1 MGREFNR
8 DKYIIMEKKIL
19 LKIEAD
25 YFSGSAHEY
34 YMEGIDEIVNAM
46 NIFCVVKNNR
56 YNNIVEDLKRYS
68 SEIEDF
74 TKNVVVSAK
83 GYSQGDWQDY
93 IIYYND
99 YSDTLDH
106 LIKMLEKTFTHKN
119 DYWVNKYEVI
129 TVDGEEYTSDV
140 IDSTSFSITDI
151 EFPETED
158 IIAEYNFIYGA
169 DYDKVEVE
177 IN

>member
-1 MGREFNR
+1 MENL
-8 DKYIIMEKKIL
+8 EKKIL

-25 YFSGSAHEY
+25 YFSGSAHDL
-34 YMEGIDEIVNAM
+34 YMEEINELINEI

-56 YNNIVEDLKRYS
+56 YNNIVEDLKKYS

-74 TKNVVVSAK
+74 TKNVLVNAK
-83 GYSQGDWQDY
+83 GYSQGDWQTY

-99 YSDTLDH
+99 YSDSLDR
-106 LIKMLEKTFTHKN
+106 LIKILKKTFTHKN

-140 IDSTSFSITDI
+140 IDSTSFSIIDI

-158 IIAEYNFIYGA
+158 IIAEYNFMYGA
-169 DYDKVEVE
+169 DYDKIEVE

>member
-1 MGREFNR
+1 MENL
-8 DKYIIMEKKIL
+8 EKKIL

-25 YFSGSAHEY
+25 YFSGSAHDL
-34 YMEGIDEIVNAM
+34 YMEEINELINEI

-56 YNNIVEDLKRYS
+56 YNNIVEDLKKYS

-74 TKNVVVSAK
+74 TKNVLVNAK
-83 GYSQGDWQDY
+83 GYSQGDWQTY

-99 YSDTLDH
+99 YSDSLDR
-106 LIKMLEKTFTHKN
+106 LIKILKKTFTHKN

-140 IDSTSFSITDI
+140 IDSTSFSIIDI

-158 IIAEYNFIYGA
+158 IIAEYNFMYGA

>member
-1 MGREFNR
+1 MENL
-8 DKYIIMEKKIL
+8 EKKIF

-25 YFSGSAHEY
+25 YFSGNAHEY
-34 YMEGIDEIVNAM
+34 YMEGIDELVNEI

-56 YNNIVEDLKRYS
+56 YNNVVEDLKRYS

-93 IIYYND
+93 TIYYND
-99 YSDTLDH
+99 YCSSLDN
-106 LIKMLEKTFTHKN
+106 LTKILKKTFTHQN
-119 DYWVNKYEVI
+119 DYIVKKYEVI

-140 IDSTSFSITDI
+140 IDSTIFSITDI
-151 EFPETED
+151 EFPETKD
-158 IIAEYNFIYGA
+158 IIAEYSFMYGF
-169 DYDKVEVE
+169 DYDKIEVE

>member
-1 MGREFNR
+1 MENL
-8 DKYIIMEKKIL
+8 EKKIL

-25 YFSGSAHEY
+25 YFSGSAHDL
-34 YMEGIDEIVNAM
+34 YMEEINELINEI

-56 YNNIVEDLKRYS
+56 YNNIVEDLKKYS

-74 TKNVVVSAK
+74 TKNVLVNAK
-83 GYSQGDWQDY
+83 GYSQGDWQTY

-99 YSDTLDH
+99 YSDSLDR
-106 LIKMLEKTFTHKN
+106 LIKILKKTFTHKN
-119 DYWVNKYEVI
+119 DYFVNKYEVV
-129 TVDGEEYTSDV
+129 TVDGEEYTSAV
-140 IDSTSFSITDI
+140 VDSTSFSIIDI

-158 IIAEYNFIYGA
+158 IIAEYNFMYGA
-169 DYDKVEVE
+169 DYDKIEVE

>member
-1 MGREFNR
+1 
-8 DKYIIMEKKIL
+8 MEKKIL

-25 YFSGSAHEY
+25 YFSGSAHDL
-34 YMEGIDEIVNAM
+34 YMEEINELINEI

-56 YNNIVEDLKRYS
+56 YNNIVEDLKKYS

-74 TKNVVVSAK
+74 TKNVLVNAK
-83 GYSQGDWQDY
+83 GYSQGDWQTY

-99 YSDTLDH
+99 YSDSLDR
-106 LIKMLEKTFTHKN
+106 LIKILKKTFTHKN
-119 DYWVNKYEVI
+119 DYFVNKYEVV
-129 TVDGEEYTSDV
+129 TVDGEEYTSAV
-140 IDSTSFSITDI
+140 VDSTSFSIIDI

-158 IIAEYNFIYGA
+158 IIAEYNFMYGA
-169 DYDKVEVE
+169 DYDKIEVE

>member
-1 MGREFNR
+1 MENL
-8 DKYIIMEKKIL
+8 EKKIL

-25 YFSGSAHEY
+25 YFSGSAHDL
-34 YMEGIDEIVNAM
+34 YMEEINELINEI

-56 YNNIVEDLKRYS
+56 YNNIVEDLKKYS

-74 TKNVVVSAK
+74 TKNVLVNAK
-83 GYSQGDWQDY
+83 GYSQGDWQTY

-99 YSDTLDH
+99 YSDSLDR
-106 LIKMLEKTFTHKN
+106 LIKILKKTFTHKN

-140 IDSTSFSITDI
+140 IDSTSFSIIDI

>member
-1 MGREFNR
+1 
-8 DKYIIMEKKIL
+8 MEKKIL

-25 YFSGSAHEY
+25 YFSGSAHDL
-34 YMEGIDEIVNAM
+34 YMEEINELINEI

-56 YNNIVEDLKRYS
+56 YNNIVEDLKKYS

-74 TKNVVVSAK
+74 TKNVLVNAK
-83 GYSQGDWQDY
+83 GYSQGDWQTY

-99 YSDTLDH
+99 YSDSLDR
-106 LIKMLEKTFTHKN
+106 LIKILKKTFTHKN

-140 IDSTSFSITDI
+140 IDSTSFSIIDI

-158 IIAEYNFIYGA
+158 IIAEYSFMYGF
-169 DYDKVEVE
+169 DYDKIEVE

>member
-1 MGREFNR
+1 MERQFNR
-8 DKYIIMEKKIL
+8 DKNIIMEKKIL

-25 YFSGSAHEY
+25 YFSGSAHDL
-34 YMEGIDEIVNAM
+34 YMEEINELINEI

-56 YNNIVEDLKRYS
+56 YNNIVEDLKKYS

-74 TKNVVVSAK
+74 TKNVLVNAK
-83 GYSQGDWQDY
+83 GYSQGDWQTY

-99 YSDTLDH
+99 YSDSLDR
-106 LIKMLEKTFTHKN
+106 LIKILKKTFTHKN

-140 IDSTSFSITDI
+140 IDSTSFSIIDI

-158 IIAEYNFIYGA
+158 IIAEYSFMYGF
-169 DYDKVEVE
+169 DYDKIEVE

>member
-1 MGREFNR
+1 MERQFNR
-8 DKYIIMEKKIL
+8 DKNIIMEKKIL

-25 YFSGSAHEY
+25 YFSGSAHDL
-34 YMEGIDEIVNAM
+34 YMEEINELINEI

-56 YNNIVEDLKRYS
+56 YNNIVEDLKKYS

-74 TKNVVVSAK
+74 TKNVLVNAK
-83 GYSQGDWQDY
+83 GYSQGDWQTY

-99 YSDTLDH
+99 YSDSLDR
-106 LIKMLEKTFTHKN
+106 LIKILKKTFTHKN

-140 IDSTSFSITDI
+140 IDSTSFSIIDI

-158 IIAEYNFIYGA
+158 IIAEYNFMYGA
-169 DYDKVEVE
+169 DYDKIEVE